1 MPQELNIYGLWGGK
15 QTAKGT
21 PNATPG
27 HRFIQVGGDFNMAK
41 DEGSEDY
48 SDLTKYGG
56 ATYWVNSLVGN
67 GNPAIEAT
75 PSELAFLLWL
85 QHGSEATTAGTN
97 NVWTIA
103 GAPASGTFNLVIWD
117 GAQSITVTG
126 IANTVT
132 AAALATSIN
141 SAMTTAGYTGT
152 PVVTGGG
159 PLNTTAITVTFSG
172 TGAAAKP
179 FYLTK
184 TADTTSPAVTLTAT
198 TPAVRTKHT
207 FTPSL
212 TPGFYATF
220 VRRLGTTDV
229 SRHAFNDC
237 RVGGMTLE
245 ASTANKAVRITP
257 TVLSLDPFN
266 TVASDPAQTLP
277 SGVEINPFRYTDA
290 TSAFVFNGTTVPG
303 QSSMT
308 MTLNEDLQPV
318 YGDDAVPYDFAVG
331 NPSAT
336 LGLTLIFD
344 AAGHAQWN
352 YLAYGT
358 TTPATGAK
366 PLRGPAADVSYTAT
380 FSQKDAQGNLTGNVL
395 KITIPRLHTPVP
407 DAPGPNPGGGNAE
420 ITLAGTILPPGGA
433 TQPYTIDVNNGD
445 TAGYTA

>member
-141 SAMTTAGYTGT
+141 SAMTAAGYTGT

-212 TPGFYATF
+212 TPGLLRL
-220 VRRLGTTDV
+220 VRAQAGDDGRQPPRLQRLPRR
-229 SRHAFNDC
+229 RHDARGVDGEQ
-237 RVGGMTLE
+237 GGPDHPDRAE
-245 ASTANKAVRITP
+245 PRPVQHRRGGPGADAAVR
-257 TVLSLDPFN
+257 
-266 TVASDPAQTLP
+266 
-277 SGVEINPFRYTDA
+277 VEINPFRYTDA
-290 TSAFVFNGTTVPG
+290 TSAFVFNGTTIPG

-308 MTLNEDLQPV
+308 MTLNEDLRPCT
-318 YGDDAVPYDFAVG
+318 ATTRCRTTSR
-331 NPSAT
+331 SAT
-336 LGLTLIFD
+336 
-344 AAGHAQWN
+344 
-352 YLAYGT
+352 
-358 TTPATGAK
+358 
-366 PLRGPAADVSYTAT
+366 R
-380 FSQKDAQGNLTGNVL
+380 
-395 KITIPRLHTPVP
+395 PRRS
-407 DAPGPNPGGGNAE
+407 A
-420 ITLAGTILPPGGA
+420 
-433 TQPYTIDVNNGD
+433 
-445 TAGYTA
+445 